1 MEQFKTFFEA
11 SVKTVKQASEWAL
24 FQWER
29 SLREAMDQAEKFY
42 AQYKK

>member
-1 MEQFKTFFEA
+1 MEQFKTLVEA
-11 SVKTVKQASEWAL
+11 SVKAVKQSSEWAL

-29 SLREAMDQAEKFY
+29 SLRDAMEQAEKFY